1 MSVRTATA
9 GLAATAGAVRQEL
22 ARAAPELVP
31 AFRAA
36 LPAAAAVVGR
46 RLLEALHRE
55 GLLGAGRDPHAAF
68 GRVECPV
75 TPADPAALLEP
86 LHHPARDQLAAEVTD
101 ASVNL
106 ALAYARRP
114 AVEARARAAAAEAQ
128 AYDLLGCAAALPDDD
143 YAVLLERLAT
153 EGHNLHPCGR
163 TRLGWAPRDVLAHD
177 LETPGTAVRLAAV
190 RHTAHR
196 GDDIGA
202 ALRASYPW
210 LPAAPPGYRVQPL
223 HAWQLDH
230 LLRHRPDLSGLL
242 HPLDA
247 PELPAVPTGALRTL
261 LLPPAGAGSRPY
273 RSAPERGPGGAPGT
287 GGPPGCRYLKLSLDI
302 QVTSTRRTISV
313 ASTRNG
319 PVVSALLARVLAG
332 EPAGHRVV
340 LLAEPA
346 GAALDAGAGRDR
358 DAAAILRQGLAGRLG
373 PGEVAVPAAALTARS
388 PLTGGTLLSELV
400 DRYAATRGRGCRAGA
415 ALAFLTE
422 YAALLLPPVLTLCT
436 RYGVGFEAHLQ
447 NCLPT
452 FVAGAPH
459 RMVLRDLA
467 GLRLHLPRLRARGLA
482 PRLWPG
488 SVVATTDVD
497 VLRAKVAYTAFQ
509 AHLGELVL
517 ALRGSHGLDEPAA
530 WRVVR
535 GVVDEAYAGLA
546 GDRASAA
553 AARADHAFL
562 TAPRVPHKALVRM
575 RLAGGGDC
583 YVPVHN
589 PLHGR

>member
-1 MSVRTATA
+1 MSVRNAAA
-9 GLAATAGAVRQEL
+9 GLAAAAAATRQEL
-22 ARAAPELVP
+22 ACAAPELV
-31 AFRAA
+31 AGFGAA

-46 RLLEALHRE
+46 KLLDALHRE
-55 GLLGAGRDPHAAF
+55 GLPGAAPDPRVAS
-68 GRVECPV
+68 GRVGCPA
-75 TPADPAALLEP
+75 PAGPAALLEP
-86 LHHPARDQLAAEVTD
+86 LHHPGRDRLAAEVTD
-101 ASVNL
+101 ATVNL

-114 AVEARARAAAAEAQ
+114 AVEAQARAAAAAAQ
-128 AYDLLGCAAALPDDD
+128 AHDLPGCAAALPGDE

-163 TRLGWAPRDVLAHD
+163 TRLGWAARDVLAHD

-190 RHTAHR
+190 RCAAHR

-230 LLRHRPDLSGLL
+230 VLRHRPDLAGLL

-261 LLPPAGAGSRPY
+261 LLAPPVP
-273 RSAPERGPGGAPGT
+273 GAPD
-287 GGPPGCRYLKLSLDI
+287 GCRYLKLSLDI

-319 PVVSALLARVLAG
+319 PMVSALLAQVLAG
-332 EPAGHRVV
+332 EPAGQRVV

-358 DAAAILRQGLAGRLG
+358 DAAAILRHGLAGRLG
-373 PGEVAVPAAALTARS
+373 QGEVAVPAAALTARS
-388 PLTGGTLLSELV
+388 PLTGGTLLSEVV
-400 DRYAATRGRGCRAGA
+400 DRYALTRGRGERPGA

-422 YAALLLPPVLTLCT
+422 YAALLLPPVLVLCS
-436 RYGVGFEAHLQ
+436 RYGVGLEAHLQ

-452 FVAGAPH
+452 FVAGVPH
-459 RMVLRDLA
+459 RIVLRDLA

-530 WRVVR
+530 WRAVR

-546 GDRASAA
+546 GDRAGAEV
-553 AARADHAFL
+553 ARADHAFL
-562 TAPRVPHKALVRM
+562 TAPQVPHKALVRM
-575 RLAGGGDC
+575 RLAGHGDR

-589 PLHGR
+589 PLHGH

>member
-1 MSVRTATA
+1 MSVGTAAA
-9 GLAATAGAVRQEL
+9 GLAAAAGAARREL
-22 ARAAPELVP
+22 ARAAPELVD
-31 AFRAA
+31 AFHNA

-46 RLLEALHRE
+46 KLVEALHRE
-55 GLLGAGRDPHAAF
+55 GLHGAAGDPRAAF

-75 TPADPAALLEP
+75 APADPAALLEP
-86 LHHPARDQLAAEVTD
+86 LHHPARDRLAAEVTD
-101 ASVNL
+101 ATVNL

-114 AVEARARAAAAEAQ
+114 AVEAQARAAAGAAQ
-128 AYDLLGCAAALPDDD
+128 ARDLLGCAAALPGDD

-190 RHTAHR
+190 RCAAHR

-210 LPAAPPGYRVQPL
+210 LPAAPPGHRVQPL

-230 LLRHRPDLSGLL
+230 LLRHRPDLAGLL

-261 LLPPAGAGSRPY
+261 LLTPAAPGRRAHRP
-273 RSAPERGPGGAPGT
+273 GAPA
-287 GGPPGCRYLKLSLDI
+287 GCRYLKLSLDI

-319 PVVSALLARVLAG
+319 PVVSALLARVLAD
-332 EPAGHRVV
+332 EPAGHRVL

-400 DRYAATRGRGCRAGA
+400 DRYAAARGHGARPVA
-415 ALAFLTE
+415 ALAFLTG
-422 YAALLLPPVLTLCT
+422 YAALLLPPVLALCT
-436 RYGVGFEAHLQ
+436 RYGIGLEAHLQ

-452 FVAGAPH
+452 FVAGVPH

-530 WRVVR
+530 WRAVR

-546 GDRASAA
+546 GDRAGAG

-562 TAPRVPHKALVRM
+562 TAPQVPHKALVRM